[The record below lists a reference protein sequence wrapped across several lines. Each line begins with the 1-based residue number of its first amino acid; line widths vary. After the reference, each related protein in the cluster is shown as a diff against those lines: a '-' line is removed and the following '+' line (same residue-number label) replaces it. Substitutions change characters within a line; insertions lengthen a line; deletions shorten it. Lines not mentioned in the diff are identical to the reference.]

1 MPIFTYYIYIFLNNI
16 NAGGLGAFLRVQ
28 SNKKWLDQTSLDVW
42 SPTVHLRDI
51 IDATGALARELMETS
66 SKHDMAGSRELDGQ
80 AALNKISFPSLLS
93 SDQRGESWSWK
104 DASTWACQQHV
115 RAPHSP
121 TGICRQGGEKESQDR
136 NSGVTTPVTNSL
148 SDSPPP
154 PLFRAAGC
162 WTGLQ
167 IPPSTCLLKG
177 SAVCL
182 TGPWRRRIGR
192 MHRMGERRK
201 KEPFSST
208 SSEKKKNS
216 TLRLLYHAG
225 EEAVATWNPKSPG
238 RQHRFSGNFQKFF
251 QKAIHLIFP
260 QYKYKLVLRHS

>member
-1 MPIFTYYIYIFLNNI
+1 MFSPFHTKTFVSLLPPTRHSPFSFRDDSVYMPIFTYYIYIFLNNI

-51 IDATGALARELMETS
+51 IDATGALARDLMETS

-208 SSEKKKNS
+208 SSEKKKELDS
-216 TLRLLYHAG
+216 SPFISRRWRGSCYL
-225 EEAVATWNPKSPG
+225 KS
-238 RQHRFSGNFQKFF
+238 QISW
-251 QKAIHLIFP
+251 
-260 QYKYKLVLRHS
+260 